1 MQYRTMAVTTRLT
14 WSEEKSLQKMLG
26 NVSLRLLYKS
36 SVHENKTS
44 SILDKCTCQGPT
56 VTIIYIRN
64 TTVGVFMLGPYSKT
78 YDHLKRPNPS
88 FYFSYQRNIA
98 TEMRTAVL
106 ETETKIASGQLVF
119 YSSGQEVLS
128 VCLNDTKLS
137 INDSLSKAL
146 GVYNRSDISY
156 LECEV
161 FRVEGIEDDTNYI
174 RKITRAM
181 KHRNPLLSELR
192 TYKPCVDFVSKVR
205 ILLLGPVGSGKSS
218 FINSVKSVFQ
228 GRLTR
233 QAAVGSDVTS
243 ITEQYRIYPI
253 RDGKYGDYLPF
264 SLCDSMG
271 LHEKEGVGLC
281 MDDIP
286 YILKGC
292 IPDRYQLNPNKPITP
307 NHPNFI
313 STPSLKDSIHCVAY
327 VMDINSINDLSS
339 KMVAKLKQ
347 VQKEV
352 LSCGRACVLLLTK
365 VTNCSEFLQ
374 DNSLKMDKPVTS
386 QSQIMHVS
394 KMLSVPIYNT
404 FMVENY
410 TSEWELDP
418 LKDTQILFVLRQ
430 MLRVAEDFF
439 EDLP

>member
-1 MQYRTMAVTTRLT
+1 MAVTTRLT

-44 SILDKCTCQGPT
+44 SILDKCSCQGPT

-106 ETETKIASGQLVF
+106 ETEIKIASGQLVF

-243 ITEQYRIYPI
+243 ITEQ
-253 RDGKYGDYLPF
+253 
-264 SLCDSMG
+264 
-271 LHEKEGVGLC
+271 
-281 MDDIP
+281 
-286 YILKGC
+286 
-292 IPDRYQLNPNKPITP
+292 LNPNKPITP

-374 DNSLKMDKPVTS
+374 DNSLNMDKPMTS